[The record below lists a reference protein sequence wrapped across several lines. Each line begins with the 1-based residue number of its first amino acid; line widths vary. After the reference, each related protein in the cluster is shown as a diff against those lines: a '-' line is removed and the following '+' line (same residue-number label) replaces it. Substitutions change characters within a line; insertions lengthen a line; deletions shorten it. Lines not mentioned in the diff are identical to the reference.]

1 MGLNL
6 FQNSWIII
14 QLLVGYN
21 LVFPLVLMLLY
32 VIFKKQLTVVNEFQ
46 GDYAIIITAYEQTN
60 TLQNVVD
67 SVLRLKYKKFL
78 VYIVADN
85 CDISQLNFNNESV
98 VLLRPEIVLASNTRS
113 HFYAIE
119 NFKRPHNRLTIIDS
133 DNIVLDDYLDQ
144 LNVFFNA
151 GFSAVQGV
159 RNPKNLN
166 STLACLDAARDIYY
180 HFYDGLLLFGAGS
193 SATLAGSGMAFTTEL
208 YTTCLAQ
215 LSINGAGFDKVLQN
229 EIVKRGYRI
238 AYAPKAEVLDE
249 KTSNSDQLIKQRA
262 RWINTWF
269 RYFKFGFGM
278 VFNGLIQFNW
288 NKILFGFVLLRP
300 PLFIFLGLSF
310 CFFMFDVFYFP
321 AQILNWIIVFVLFVL
336 GFILALLLSKTNQL
350 IYRSLWGIPYFI
362 FHQLLSLLKVKKA
375 NQISVATKHSF
386 QDTNNNHAH

>member
-6 FQNSWIII
+6 FQNSWVFI

-21 LVFPLVLMLLY
+21 LVFPLLLLLLY
-32 VIFKKQLTVVNEFQ
+32 SLLNKKVVGVNDAQ
-46 GDYAIIITAYEQTN
+46 GDYAIIITAYQQTH
-60 TLQNVVD
+60 TLQAVVD
-67 SVLRLKYKKFL
+67 SVLQLKYTNYL

-85 CDISQLNFNNESV
+85 CDTSELNFNEERV
-98 VLLRPEIVLASNTRS
+98 VLLRPNKVLASNTRS

-133 DNIVLDDYLDQ
+133 DNILSADYLDE

-166 STLACLDAARDIYY
+166 NTLACLDAARDIYY
-180 HFYDGLLLFGAGS
+180 HFYDGLLLFGVGS

-208 YTTCLAQ
+208 YITCLAQ
-215 LSINGAGFDKVLQN
+215 LSIEGAGFDKVLQN
-229 EIVKRGYRI
+229 EIVSRGFRI
-238 AYAPKAEVLDE
+238 AYAPNAEVLDE
-249 KTSNSDQLIKQRA
+249 KTANSDQLVKQRA

-278 VFNGLIQFNW
+278 IYKGLVKFNW
-288 NKILFGFVLLRP
+288 NKFMFGWVLLRP
-300 PLFIFLGLSF
+300 PLFIFLALSF
-310 CFFMFDVFYFP
+310 GCFIIDVLIFP
-321 AQILNWIIVFVLFVL
+321 TQILYWVLAFVLFVV
-336 GFILALLLSKTNQL
+336 GFILSLLLSKTNKL

-362 FHQLLSLLKVKKA
+362 FHQLLSLLKVSKA
-375 NQISVATKHSF
+375 NELSIATKHSV
-386 QDTNNNHAH
+386 QDKNKSHAY

>member
-46 GDYAIIITAYEQTN
+46 GDYAIIITAYEQTH
-60 TLQNVVD
+60 TLQTVVD

-336 GFILALLLSKTNQL
+336 GFILSLLLSKTNQL

>member
-6 FQNSWIII
+6 LQNSWVII
-14 QLLVGYN
+14 QLLIGYN
-21 LVFPLVLMLLY
+21 LVFPILLLLLY
-32 VIFKKQLTVVNEFQ
+32 TVFKKKHVCVNDSI
-46 GDYAIIITAYEQTN
+46 GDYAIIITAYEQTH
-60 TLQNVVD
+60 TLKAVVY
-67 SVLRLKYKKFL
+67 SVLQLKYSNYL

-85 CDISQLNFNNESV
+85 CDISQLNFNDERV
-98 VLLRPEIVLASNTRS
+98 VLLQPENILASNTRS

-119 NFKRPHNRLTIIDS
+119 HFKRPHNRLTIIDS
-133 DNIVLDDYLDQ
+133 DNIVSVDYLNE

-180 HFYDGLLLFGAGS
+180 HFYDGLLLYGIGS

-208 YTTCLAQ
+208 YTTCLSQ
-215 LSINGAGFDKVLQN
+215 LTIEGAGFDKVLQN
-229 EIVKRGYRI
+229 EIVKRGFRI
-238 AYAPKAEVLDE
+238 AYAPNAEVLDE
-249 KTSNSDQLIKQRA
+249 KTANSDQLVKQRA

-269 RYFKFGFGM
+269 RYFKFGFAM

-288 NKILFGFVLLRP
+288 NKFLFGWVLLRP
-300 PLFIFLGLSF
+300 PLFIFLSVSFF
-310 CFFMFDVFYFP
+310 CFAIDVFYFP
-321 AQILNWIIVFVLFVL
+321 TQILYWVLAFAL
-336 GFILALLLSKTNQL
+336 FFIGFILSLLLTNTNKN

-375 NQISVATKHSF
+375 NQISIATKHSIL
-386 QDTNNNHAH
+386 DTNNNHAR